1 MLRDGLNQASIV
13 FAIVLLFLFALTSFS
28 HNLDIASSSSKW
40 TNPAKA
46 VSSCSSSDAITG
58 VTGKLFEAKVIRTF
72 PPSSFLLNGPS
83 SSLRKR
89 SPPSVPKGPRC
100 EKWAVVTTIHAPGDA
115 ILDLANGRD
124 GWCLVVVGDEKTPE
138 YNLPPATSVF
148 LDVGRQKAMLA
159 DFGEFMELL
168 PWRHFGRKNVGFLY
182 AIQMGASSIW
192 DFDDDNGR
200 RDGAELRP
208 PVTARRVVPRPSGGR
223 GLEESHGKDGNNS
236 SLNFQYPCAA
246 FNPYPLM
253 GAPSTPSWPRGFPLS
268 LIKKPCDVELAAAD
282 EESVRNVGVFQSLAN
297 HEPDVDGI
305 FRLTLPIPF
314 NWDESAQDTLVL
326 PPGVLAPYNAQAQL
340 SMRSAL
346 WALLLPV
353 SVHGRVSDIWRAY
366 FAQRLLWDVGQRLAF
381 TPPRVT
387 QVRNVH
393 DALAD
398 MQAERDL
405 YEKSLALVKFL
416 REWRG
421 KGDSLPE
428 RYEELYVALYER
440 DFIGLADVLLA
451 QQWLLAL
458 KGLGYEF
465 PSIVSQS
472 GSWE

>member
-1 MLRDGLNQASIV
+1 MLKDAFHQTSMV
-13 FAIVLLFLFALTSFS
+13 FAIVLIILF
-28 HNLDIASSSSKW
+28 
-40 TNPAKA
+40 A
-46 VSSCSSSDAITG
+46 VSSFSQSYNLQNVNLISSTNTKPVASCSSTSDAITG

-72 PPSSFLLNGPS
+72 PSSSFLLNGPGT
-83 SSLRKR
+83 SLRKR
-89 SPPSVPKGPRC
+89 SPPSIPKGPRC
-100 EKWAVVTTIHAPGDA
+100 EKWAVVTTIHAPGEA

-138 YNLPPATSVF
+138 YNLPAATAVF
-148 LDVGRQKAMLA
+148 LDVDRQKAMLE

-182 AIQMGASSIW
+182 AIQMGAASVW

-200 RDGAELRP
+200 RENAELRP
-208 PVTARRVVPRPSGGR
+208 PTSVRKVIPRTKGV
-223 GLEESHGKDGNNS
+223 LQDGKNAS
-236 SLNFQYPCAA
+236 SISFQYPCAA

-268 LIKKPCDVELAAAD
+268 LIKKPCDIELATAD
-282 EESVRNVGVFQSLAN
+282 IETIRDVGVFQSLAN

-314 NWDESAQDTLVL
+314 NWEETAQDTLVL
-326 PPGVLAPYNAQAQL
+326 PAGVLAPYNAQAQL
-340 SMRSAL
+340 SMHSAL

-366 FAQRLLWDVGQRLAF
+366 FAQRLLWDVGKFLAF

-405 YEKSLALVKFL
+405 YEKSFALVKFL
-416 REWRG
+416 RVWKG
-421 KGDSLPE
+421 KGDTLPE

-458 KGLGYEF
+458 KRLNYEF
-465 PSIVSQS
+465 PPIVSGS
-472 GSWE
+472 GQFD

>member
-1 MLRDGLNQASIV
+1 M
-13 FAIVLLFLFALTSFS
+13 
-28 HNLDIASSSSKW
+28 
-40 TNPAKA
+40 
-46 VSSCSSSDAITG
+46 
-58 VTGKLFEAKVIRTF
+58 
-72 PPSSFLLNGPS
+72 
-83 SSLRKR
+83 
-89 SPPSVPKGPRC
+89 
-100 EKWAVVTTIHAPGDA
+100 
-115 ILDLANGRD
+115 DLANGRD

-138 YNLPPATSVF
+138 YNLPPATAVF
-148 LDVGRQKAMLA
+148 LDVDRQKAMLE

-182 AIQMGASSIW
+182 AIQMGASFVW

-200 RDGAELRP
+200 RNGAELRP
-208 PVTARRVVPRPSGGR
+208 PTTARKVVPRGG
-223 GLEESHGKDGNNS
+223 GQGGEGHKGGDGNS
-236 SLNFQYPCAA
+236 TSVQFQSPCSA

-253 GAPSTPSWPRGFPLS
+253 GAPSSPSWPRGFPLS
-268 LIKKPCDVELAAAD
+268 LIKKPCNVELAAAD
-282 EESVRNVGVFQSLAN
+282 EESVKNIGVFQSLAN

-340 SMRSAL
+340 SMRGAL

-366 FAQRLLWDVGQRLAF
+366 FAQRLLWDVGLRLAF

-405 YEKSLALVKFL
+405 YEKSFALVKFL
-416 REWRG
+416 RVWRG

-458 KGLGYEF
+458 KRLGYEF
-465 PSIVSQS
+465 PSIVSGS
-472 GSWE
+472 GDWM